1 MGLLDRIDSQKKPNI
16 NNAPEEVITV
26 RPEVE
31 EIKEDPYLDVK
42 RRIHSAI
49 IDEMKDRKSTRLN
62 SSHA

>member
-16 NNAPEEVITV
+16 NNAAEELITAV
-26 RPEVE
+26 PEVE

-49 IDEMKDRKSTRLN
+49 IDEMNKSGNIVTDR
-62 SSHA
+62 